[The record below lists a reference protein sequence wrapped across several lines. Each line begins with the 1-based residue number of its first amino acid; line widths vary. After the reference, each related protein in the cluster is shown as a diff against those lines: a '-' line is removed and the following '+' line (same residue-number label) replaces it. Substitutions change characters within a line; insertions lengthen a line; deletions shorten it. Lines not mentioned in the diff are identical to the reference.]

1 MDSTPL
7 SPEQQMEAYQA
18 FLQVTKDTLV
28 LNYLLVAFY
37 ALLIYD
43 AALTFECE
51 YIFIWFCRYMFY
63 VVQFIP
69 TALFILI
76 TVFLAMRTYALW
88 RGQRLVKY
96 LLIALVIFCNV
107 GTFIGISVSSAQ
119 VEFLRLPIPRLTC
132 VFTVGAPTKTAGIV
146 IFSTSI
152 VFDFSIFA
160 VTTIRAYQYFMQGN
174 KRIVVGIFKDCLLY
188 YAFLFSTGVVTLVL
202 YLAIPPER
210 AALQGVLINPMR
222 SMSVMIASRI
232 VLNLRRIVLAP
243 GAVTSSELLGTGTDS
258 GYTSTNSIAWGRV

>member
-1 MDSTPL
+1 MYIVMKYGSIIVQGFGFT
-7 SPEQQMEAYQA
+7 Y
-18 FLQVTKDTLV
+18 
-28 LNYLLVAFY
+28 YLWP
-37 ALLIYD
+37 D
-43 AALTFECE
+43 APFS
-51 YIFIWFCRYMFY
+51 FCRDMFY

-69 TALFILI
+69 AALFILI

-160 VTTIRAYQYFMQGN
+160 VTTIRAYQYFVQGN

-243 GAVTSSELLGTGTDS
+243 GAVTSSELLGTGTGS
-258 GYTSTNSIAWGRV
+258 EYTSTNSIAWGRV

>member
-51 YIFIWFCRYMFY
+51 YIFIWMQKAPLSKGTFMYIVMKYGSIIVQGFGFTCKHPLFPNYYLWPDAPFSFCRYMFY

-119 VEFLRLPIPRLTC
+119 VE
-132 VFTVGAPTKTAGIV
+132 
-146 IFSTSI
+146 
-152 VFDFSIFA
+152 
-160 VTTIRAYQYFMQGN
+160 FMQGN